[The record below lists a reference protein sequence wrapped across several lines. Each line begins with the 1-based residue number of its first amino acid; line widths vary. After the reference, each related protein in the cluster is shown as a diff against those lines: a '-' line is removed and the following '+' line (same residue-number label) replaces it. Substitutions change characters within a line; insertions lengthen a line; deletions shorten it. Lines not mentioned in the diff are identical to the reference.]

1 MLRGLE
7 ELWILM
13 EDIEHGGKVQTQG
26 AGIAL
31 ALAPPNLLYLVSIS
45 ENLTYYF
52 NSMLKLL
59 NGYISTNL

>member
-7 ELWILM
+7 ELWILS

-31 ALAPPNLLYLVSIS
+31 ALAPLNLLYLV
-45 ENLTYYF
+45 
-52 NSMLKLL
+52 SMLKLL
-59 NGYISTNL
+59 NGYISIDL